1 MSAVTAH
8 RLPTGEL
15 IFSAS
20 PSGLG
25 SLGDLPWKLLNSE
38 FFGFLTAF
46 VVSLSALA
54 VAGGV

>member
-1 MSAVTAH
+1 MTALSAH

-15 IFSAS
+15 VFAAEMAR
-20 PSGLG
+20 PT
-25 SLGDLPWKLLNSE
+25 SLAALPWKVLNSE

-46 VVSLSALA
+46 VVSLTALA

>member
-1 MSAVTAH
+1 MHATNAY

-15 IFSAS
+15 VFAASA
-20 PSGLG
+20 P
-25 SLGDLPWKLLNSE
+25 LPDGMLAWPWRLLNSE

-54 VAGGV
+54 VAGG

>member
-1 MSAVTAH
+1 MNSLTAH

-15 IFSAS
+15 IFAPLSAS
-20 PSGLG
+20 H
-25 SLGDLPWKLLNSE
+25 SLGNLPWRLLNSE

-54 VAGGV
+54 VAGG

>member
-1 MSAVTAH
+1 MIALSAH

-15 IFSAS
+15 VFSAPRS
-20 PSGLG
+20 APVSFR
-25 SLGDLPWKLLNSE
+25 DLPWKVLNSE

-54 VAGGV
+54 LAGG